1 MNILSHHPRT
11 PRCHPA
17 LLVTV
22 LVLLLISGNARS
34 QSAGPASGAQPAW
47 LTACG
52 CDDLPPLKDRLQ
64 TLEGVKVLVG
74 RRLSAVV
81 PGAAATQAKWDS
93 LEAAIDS
100 YLEAVQ
106 QQGLTNFP
114 QTSLFAPHVDPTC
127 NVVTAPAP
135 NCIDQI
141 FAMHEQAHA
150 ASCGAGRWTWQS
162 PWLESA
168 MLTEEAD
175 AIQAEIDSIRATID
189 HMRCQQVSDKPP
201 SPSACPQFVVL
212 VQVITTSAV
221 SASGL
226 SEQSARSL
234 NNGQGIP
241 VPLVLHDDG
250 TFEGRG
256 SGTDAGTA
264 AGAGMGEV
272 VQSQFGHSQTILAS
286 GMIRP
291 GSCTTQ
297 PCQKDMMH
305 LVLLGGPS
313 RQIETAQARGW
324 FNRDLSNATPTGA
337 ARLEFDLPAYT
348 GSTAHR
354 TFLAGGMINSNMD
367 ILLIQ
372 ANDGTPR
379 LSEGS
384 SLLFSLKECK
394 ANSQPH

>member
-1 MNILSHHPRT
+1 MNIRSHGPRT
-11 PRCHPA
+11 QRCHPA
-17 LLVTV
+17 LLVAV
-22 LVLLLISGNARS
+22 LVLLLLVPAARS

-52 CDDLPPLKDRLQ
+52 CDDLPPLKDRLKK
-64 TLEGVKVLVG
+64 LEGVKALVG

-93 LEAAIDS
+93 LEATIDS
-100 YLEAVQ
+100 YLKAVQ
-106 QQGLTNFP
+106 QQGLTNMP

-150 ASCGAGRWTWQS
+150 ASCSAGRWTWQS
-162 PWLESA
+162 PWPESA

-175 AIQAEIDSIRATID
+175 ALQAEYDSIRATID
-189 HMRCQQVSDKPP
+189 HMRCQQVSGP
-201 SPSACPQFVVL
+201 ACAQFMVI
-212 VQVITTSAV
+212 VQVVTTTAI
-221 SASGL
+221 SGGGL
-226 SEQSARSL
+226 HEQSGRSL

-241 VPLVLHDDG
+241 VPLALHDDG

-256 SGTDAGTA
+256 SGVDAGSA
-264 AGAGMGEV
+264 IGVAPGET
-272 VQSQFGHSQTILAS
+272 VQSQFGHTQTILAS
-286 GMIRP
+286 GTIRP
-291 GSCTTQ
+291 GSCTSQ

-324 FNRDLSNATPTGA
+324 VNRDLSNATPTGT

-354 TFLAGGMINSNMD
+354 SFGPGGMINSNMD
-367 ILLIQ
+367 VLLLQ
-372 ANDGTPR
+372 ADDGSPR
-379 LSEGS
+379 LPEGS
-384 SLLFSLKECK
+384 SLLFSQKECK
-394 ANSQPH
+394 APNH